1 MKLLNMGPAVT
12 TQERERDSLTTHNQI
27 DLVLLS
33 SNPRQS
39 RLYSPN
45 SSSLQIALFSKFLYS
60 PNSCYVNAH
69 FTPCLVQQG
78 RGGTP
83 TRHSMRETRLEF
95 DEDPE
100 EPGEPGWADR
110 VDAVVSQ
117 QWQKLLDL
125 SVPYIGRRWAISALV
140 ACVYCVRA
148 YLLKGWYIV
157 SYGLAIY
164 QLSLLIGFLTP
175 QAADPW
181 PEV

>member
-1 MKLLNMGPAVT
+1 MFLMLEA
-12 TQERERDSLTTHNQI
+12 RLTS
-27 DLVLLS
+27 VL
-33 SNPRQS
+33 
-39 RLYSPN
+39 
-45 SSSLQIALFSKFLYS
+45 
-60 PNSCYVNAH
+60 
-69 FTPCLVQQG
+69 TPCS
-78 RGGTP
+78 RRASTTAP
-83 TRHSMRETRLEF
+83 TRPALMREAGLEL
-95 DEDPE
+95 DEDLE
-100 EPGEPGWADR
+100 EPGESTLERLEAS
-110 VDAVVSQ
+110 VSH

>member
-1 MKLLNMGPAVT
+1 MSFAGSAPPRA
-12 TQERERDSLTTHNQI
+12 RD
-27 DLVLLS
+27 VGAGA
-33 SNPRQS
+33 P
-39 RLYSPN
+39 
-45 SSSLQIALFSKFLYS
+45 
-60 PNSCYVNAH
+60 
-69 FTPCLVQQG
+69 
-78 RGGTP
+78 
-83 TRHSMRETRLEF
+83 MREARLEL
-95 DEDPE
+95 DEDLE
-100 EPGEPGWADR
+100 EPGELGWVERCATS
-110 VDAVVSQ
+110 VSH

>member
-1 MKLLNMGPAVT
+1 
-12 TQERERDSLTTHNQI
+12 
-27 DLVLLS
+27 
-33 SNPRQS
+33 
-39 RLYSPN
+39 
-45 SSSLQIALFSKFLYS
+45 
-60 PNSCYVNAH
+60 
-69 FTPCLVQQG
+69 
-78 RGGTP
+78 
-83 TRHSMRETRLEF
+83 MREAGLEL
-95 DEDPE
+95 DEDLE
-100 EPGEPGWADR
+100 EPGETTLERLGAS
-110 VDAVVSQ
+110 VSH

-164 QLSLLIGFLTP
+164 QLSLLVGFLTP

>member
-12 TQERERDSLTTHNQI
+12 TYNQI
-27 DLVLLS
+27 WS
-33 SNPRQS
+33 CF
-39 RLYSPN
+39 
-45 SSSLQIALFSKFLYS
+45 LQIPDNLASTLQIPLLSKFLYS
-60 PNSCYVNAH
+60 PNSSIFYKLNAH

-175 QAADPW
+175 QAATYCLRCSA
-181 PEV
+181 

>member
-1 MKLLNMGPAVT
+1 
-12 TQERERDSLTTHNQI
+12 
-27 DLVLLS
+27 
-33 SNPRQS
+33 
-39 RLYSPN
+39 
-45 SSSLQIALFSKFLYS
+45 
-60 PNSCYVNAH
+60 
-69 FTPCLVQQG
+69 
-78 RGGTP
+78 
-83 TRHSMRETRLEF
+83 MRETRLEF

-175 QAADPW
+175 QDEPDAGPGLPSKGSDEFRPFVRRV
-181 PEV
+181 PEFKFWCVRLEGCV

>member
-12 TQERERDSLTTHNQI
+12 TYNQI
-27 DLVLLS
+27 WSCFLQIPDNLASTLQIPLS
-33 SNPRQS
+33 KL
-39 RLYSPN
+39 LYSPN
-45 SSSLQIALFSKFLYS
+45 SSTLQIPLFSKFLYFLQL
-60 PNSCYVNAH
+60 NAH

-175 QAADPW
+175 QAATYCLRCSA
-181 PEV
+181 